1 MINTMRSRRFIALA
15 VAVWLTSVTLGS
27 AQTPNLNQQAV
38 DTLTKD
44 VAIAVFSNIKQ
55 PKAQEI
61 YEQLLGCGDG
71 CDAQS
76 VIRTVGGWDAVGV
89 KMEELST
96 LKNTARFVN
105 MTPGEANVAIRN
117 QLASFYARYKDDR
130 NYGQPLNPAVRTQ
143 ILAKIDQM
151 LPPAEEQAA
160 PANADQQDAAAQAS
174 HDSVSGDQSDIDG
187 TALRMSQLERQAKE
201 EQQNRVWMMIVSA
214 IAGLLVGAG
223 VVYLLMVRGLKNE
236 INRLIDENNRLSRSL
251 DAAQRNKPANGP
263 RQPQNG
269 PKDPQPDY
277 KRKADAYDVLLAE
290 LGADPL
296 AEIRQ
301 LKQQATRQASTPAMR
316 SGQPVIE
323 ESTNVV
329 PIQQPEFIPPVQQAP
344 PSVPPQP
351 TAPVGNT
358 VFYCP
363 PPDPNGVFDAAQKS
377 PTLSPESAYRF
388 SVNADR
394 PDLALFRFE
403 AEPGRIARFITYRN
417 YMIEPACDSENSYSS
432 AHTRVVMRR
441 DGEAVLENGS
451 WRVKTK
457 ALIRYE

>member
-1 MINTMRSRRFIALA
+1 MMTTMRYKHVIALA
-15 VAVWLTSVTLGS
+15 GWLTSVTLGA

-44 VAIAVFSNIKQ
+44 VATVVFANIKQ

-61 YEQLLGCGDG
+61 YQKLVDCGDG
-71 CDAQS
+71 CDAQTI
-76 VIRTVGGWDAVGV
+76 IRTVGGWDAVGV

-96 LKNTARFVN
+96 LKNTARFVSL
-105 MTPGEANVAIRN
+105 TPGEANAAIRN

-143 ILAKIDQM
+143 ILAKIDRM
-151 LPPAEEQAA
+151 LPPAEPQVA
-160 PANADQQDAAAQAS
+160 PAAEAQQGVATQANVDTAAGDESGVDADA
-174 HDSVSGDQSDIDG
+174 V
-187 TALRMSQLERQAKE
+187 RMSQLERQAKE

-214 IAGLLVGAG
+214 IAGLIVGAA

-236 INRLIDENNRLSRSL
+236 INRLLDENSRLSRSV
-251 DAAQRNKPANGP
+251 DTAQRNKPTNGP
-263 RQPQNG
+263 RQPQNA
-269 PKDPQPDY
+269 PREPQPDY
-277 KRKADAYDVLLAE
+277 KQKADAYDILLAE

-301 LKQQATRQASTPAMR
+301 LKQQATRPTSTQTMR
-316 SGQPVIE
+316 SGQLSVDESANVIQPREPV
-323 ESTNVV
+323 
-329 PIQQPEFIPPVQQAP
+329 PPVQQATP
-344 PSVPPQP
+344 PVPAQP
-351 TAPVGNT
+351 VAPVGGS

-363 PPDPNGVFDAAQKS
+363 PPDPNGVFDAAQQS
-377 PTLSPESAYRF
+377 PSLSPESAYRF
-388 SVNADR
+388 SINPDR
-394 PDLALFRFE
+394 PDVASFRFE
-403 AEPGRIARFITYRN
+403 AEPGRLARFITYRN
-417 YMIEPACDSENSYSS
+417 YMIEPACESENSYSS